1 MTFSIAN
8 NMEIIK
14 QPTTLSIENNIFEEG
29 KKFNKHGVLF
39 PFTIRCIIV
48 GPSNCGKTN
57 VMINLI
63 EHENGLKF
71 ENVYVYSKS
80 LYQPKYVYLEKLLR
94 PIKGIGFYSFNAS
107 DNILQ
112 PSEAKPNSIFI
123 FDDVAC
129 DNQDVIREYFS
140 MGRHNHID
148 SFYLC
153 QTYAK
158 IPKHL
163 LRDNA
168 NCLIIFKQDDLNLK
182 HIYSDHVGGD
192 MTFEEFKQMCSTC
205 WQKPYEFLSVFKDNQ
220 ICNGRYRK
228 CLDHYIHILNKTT

>member
-1 MTFSIAN
+1 MRIV
-8 NMEIIK
+8 K
-14 QPTTLSIENNIFEEG
+14 QVTSFKIENDNFEG
-29 KKFNKHGVLF
+29 DDYCKKHGPLF
-39 PFTIRCIIV
+39 PSTVRCIIS

-80 LYQPKYVYLEKLLR
+80 LRQPKYVYLEKLLK
-94 PIKGIGFYSFNAS
+94 PIKGIGYYVFNAS
-107 DNILQ
+107 ESILH
-112 PSEAKPNSIFI
+112 PSDAKRNSLFI

-129 DNQDVIREYFS
+129 NNQDVIREYFS

-153 QTYAK
+153 QTYAQ

-163 LRDNA
+163 IRDNA
-168 NCLIIFKQDDLNLK
+168 NYLILFKQDNLNTR
-182 HIYSDHVGGD
+182 HIYNDHIGSD
-192 MTFEEFKQMCSTC
+192 MSFEQFKNICSLC
-205 WQKPYEFLSVFKDNQ
+205 WQTPYGFICISKDDK
-220 ICNGRYRK
+220 IDGGRYRK
-228 CLDHYIHILNKTT
+228 GFDHYIYL

>member
-1 MTFSIAN
+1 MRIV
-8 NMEIIK
+8 K
-14 QPTTLSIENNIFEEG
+14 QGTSLNIENDDFEG
-29 KKFNKHGVLF
+29 NDHQQIKKHGFLF
-39 PFTIRCIIV
+39 PSTVRCLIV

-80 LYQPKYVYLEKLLR
+80 LYQPKYQYLEKLLK
-94 PIKGIGFYSFNAS
+94 PIKGIGYFPFSAS
-107 DNILQ
+107 ENILH
-112 PSEAKPNSIFI
+112 PSEAKQNSLFI

-129 DNQDVIREYFS
+129 DKQDVIREYFS
-140 MGRHNHID
+140 MGRHNNID

-163 LRDNA
+163 IRDNA
-168 NCLIIFKQDDLNLK
+168 NFLILFKQDDMNLK
-182 HIYSDHVGGD
+182 HVYSDHVGSD
-192 MTFEEFKQMCSTC
+192 CSFENFKALCSLC
-205 WQKPYEFLSVFKDNQ
+205 WETPYGFLCISKDSKLNE
-220 ICNGRYRK
+220 GRYRK
-228 CLDHYIHILNKTT
+228 GFDHYIYIE